1 MSEDGELYM
10 YSYIS
15 RFAVLIHNDKVD
27 KRDGRWREETEVDR
41 LYSLHWRGKSLRL
54 HYTGSS
60 PGIWFII

>member
-27 KRDGRWREETEVDR
+27 NGMEDGGRRQRLTDYIRYIGGEKVCGCIIREAP
-41 LYSLHWRGKSLRL
+41 RGYGL
-54 HYTGSS
+54 
-60 PGIWFII
+60 